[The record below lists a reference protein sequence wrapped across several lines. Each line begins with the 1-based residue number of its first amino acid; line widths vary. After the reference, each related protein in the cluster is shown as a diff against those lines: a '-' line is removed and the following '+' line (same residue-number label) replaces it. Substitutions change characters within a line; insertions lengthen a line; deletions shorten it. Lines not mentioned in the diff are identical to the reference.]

1 MKIIGIT
8 GGIGSGKTKI
18 LNFFLDKGIPCYD
31 SDKQAKFL
39 LNSNSKLITQVK
51 KKFGDNIYDSNN
63 LDSKALSKIV
73 FKNPK
78 ALKILNSIVHPFVTK
93 NFLQFTKN
101 NSSSLLFKESAIL
114 FESNSYLLC
123 DYTIL
128 ITAPLEIRIDRILR
142 RDSIHVD
149 DIKAK
154 ISNQWSDYKKSLLA
168 NKIIE
173 NIDWNDTI
181 LSLEKML
188 IEIKNQFKITD

>member
-1 MKIIGIT
+1 MDE
-8 GGIGSGKTKI
+8 
-18 LNFFLDKGIPCYD
+18 L
-31 SDKQAKFL
+31 
-39 LNSNSKLITQVK
+39 
-51 KKFGDNIYDSNN
+51 
-63 LDSKALSKIV
+63 
-73 FKNPK
+73 
-78 ALKILNSIVHPFVTK
+78 LNSIVHPFVTK

-101 NSSSLLFKESAIL
+101 NSSSLVFKESAIL
-114 FESNSYLLC
+114 FESNSHLLC

-154 ISNQWSDYKKSLLA
+154 ISNQWSDHKKSLLA